1 MANRGVCCFA
11 TLLDPAS
18 VEPVYFIR
26 PPGTDAEDP
35 SAAVWKR
42 HPNDLLRY
50 EGLEI
55 DGLSLLSICATIQQ
69 MRERMNSTWAGLRLI
84 LLALAVVLL
93 GLVSYPR
100 AFTTAMR
107 QGEMHRLAHEH
118 ATAFDAYQRAAHLAP
133 ESPLPWLQTGTI
145 LLRQHRF
152 VEATVAFREA
162 ERLGGREVAW
172 LGLGESL
179 AGRGDWAAALQVW
192 LRARAMVPGDARV
205 HVALGR
211 GKIAQGRFDQAMRHL
226 VEALN
231 NEPAAS
237 EAAASRALLGR
248 LLIAD
253 DPTRAADQFRRA
265 GDEDML
271 SVLSAA
277 WTEPD
282 PAQRNLLLG
291 SAFLQRGELTLA
303 RRQFERTAALEPFN
317 AEPHAYLA
325 HTLDRL
331 GETGAARELL
341 DLALALDPD
350 SALAYYFLGVHH
362 RQVGN
367 VEDGQ
372 AALWE
377 ALLRDPDNAALYVEM
392 AEAFVD
398 LGDYSHA
405 EEWYRGAVEVAPEN
419 LEFHLILAHFY
430 FDHLYR
436 VEEGGLPAA
445 EAAVALGPVDPR
457 PHDLLGWGHYLAGKP
472 LEGERFLLQAL
483 ILEPDLASAHYHLG
497 SLYTRSGQRVL
508 ARQHLQRAADL
519 DTEGYYRAHAEALL
533 SAAE

>member
-1 MANRGVCCFA
+1 
-11 TLLDPAS
+11 
-18 VEPVYFIR
+18 
-26 PPGTDAEDP
+26 
-35 SAAVWKR
+35 
-42 HPNDLLRY
+42 
-50 EGLEI
+50 
-55 DGLSLLSICATIQQ
+55 
-69 MRERMNSTWAGLRLI
+69 MNSRRAGLKLI
-84 LLALAVVLL
+84 LLALAVALL
-93 GLVSYPR
+93 GLVPYPQ

-107 QGEMHRLAHEH
+107 QGEVYRLAHEH
-118 ATAFDAYQRAAHLAP
+118 GAALDAYQRAAHLDL
-133 ESPLPWLQTGTI
+133 ESPLPWLQTGEI

-152 VEATVAFREA
+152 VQATVAFREA
-162 ERLGGREVAW
+162 ERMGGREMAW

-179 AGRGDWAAALQVW
+179 AGRGDWAAALQAWVH
-192 LRARAMVPGDARV
+192 ARAMVPGDARV
-205 HVALGR
+205 YVALGR
-211 GKIAQGRFDQAMRHL
+211 GKIVQSQFDQAIRHL
-226 VEALN
+226 AQALN
-231 NEPAAS
+231 CRPAAG

-248 LLIAD
+248 LLVAD
-253 DPTRAADQFRRA
+253 DPVRAADHFRRA

-271 SVLSAA
+271 AVLSAA
-277 WTEPD
+277 WAEPD
-282 PAQRNLLLG
+282 PARRDLFLG

-303 RRQFERTAALEPFN
+303 RRQFERAAALEPFE

-331 GETGAARELL
+331 GETAAARELL
-341 DLALALDPD
+341 DRALALDPD

-362 RQVGN
+362 RQIGN
-367 VEDGQ
+367 VEDAQ

-398 LGDYSHA
+398 LGDYPRA
-405 EEWYRGAVEVAPEN
+405 EEWYRGAVEVAPED

-430 FDHLYR
+430 LNHLYR

-445 EAAVALGPVDPR
+445 QAAVALGPGDPR
-457 PHDLLGWGHYLAGKP
+457 PYDLLGWGHYLAGKP

-497 SLYTRSGQRVL
+497 SLYTQSGQRVL

-533 SAAE
+533 SAAK